1 LQWQKDNQGEL
12 ATIAV
17 IDRGDM
23 VFDYLKENTII
34 PFKMKES
41 TTDHGTSVI
50 AVGREIAKKAR
61 VIMLAFDKHNQKQ
74 ECIDY
79 IKDHAGGIDV
89 INVSYSTNVVTAR
102 KYFDQLKDLDIP
114 IICSACND
122 GKNKISYP
130 ARFDY
135 TIAVGADKYYSNAG
149 EELDCLAPTDI
160 YYLNSRG
167 EPTFFT
173 GTSCAAPFV
182 SFALALYITWRKKN
196 GLPRLGREEIR
207 KFIHDNCEDMYEEGH
222 DLRSGYGLFKLPEAM
237 RLIELTIG
245 SNKYKVDGE
254 EREMDTAPFVKD
266 MRTFVPIRF
275 VAEALGK
282 KVSYTTKDGLTDK
295 VYIE

>member
-1 LQWQKDNQGEL
+1 MDE
-12 ATIAV
+12 
-17 IDRGDM
+17 R
-23 VFDYLKENTII
+23 
-34 PFKMKES
+34 S
-41 TTDHGTSVI
+41 TGHGTSVI
-50 AVGREIAKKAR
+50 AVGREIAQKAK
-61 VIMLAFDKHNQKQ
+61 VIYLTFWGNNKKQ

-79 IKDHAGGIDV
+79 IKAHDIDIV
-89 INVSYSTNVVTAR
+89 NISYSTNVVTAR

-114 IICSACND
+114 IICSAGND
-122 GKNKISYP
+122 GKDKIGYP

-167 EPTFFT
+167 EPVFFT

-207 KFIHDNCEDMYEEGH
+207 KFIHDNWEDMYEEGH
-222 DLRSGYGLFKLPEAM
+222 DPRSGHGLFKLPEVM